1 MKLHKRACRISAMVL
16 CAALAAAFSGC
27 AENGVPAAPTA
38 QIEEPEAP
46 TKDLELPAANNNDIA
61 EVSLQQNAAPTV
73 VSLPDE
79 TAPAEDIRESEC
91 PPLANVALEID
102 RSGKYNFF
110 SVPPKEEIH
119 AMNSGEVVFADYP
132 LNCGLGFTVVV
143 KQAEDEFVAYSHM
156 DIDKGFAVKVGDKV
170 ESGQL
175 LGYTGQSGRVSM
187 DEFALGVTYFKTMPD
202 FSTTM

>member
-1 MKLHKRACRISAMVL
+1 MKLLERVCRIGAMTL
-16 CAALAAAFSGC
+16 CAALVSAFSGC
-27 AENGVPAAPTA
+27 AENGVPTAPTA
-38 QIEEPEAP
+38 QIEEPA
-46 TKDLELPAANNNDIA
+46 KDLELPAANSNDIS

-73 VSLPDE
+73 VNLPDE
-79 TAPAEDIRESEC
+79 TAPAEAIRENEC
-91 PPLANVALEID
+91 QPLANVALEID

-110 SVPPKEEIH
+110 SVPSKEEIR
-119 AMNSGEVVFADYP
+119 AMNGGEVVFADYP

-170 ESGQL
+170 ERGQL

-187 DEFALGVTYFKTMPD
+187 GEFALGVTYFKTMPD
-202 FSTTM
+202 FAATI